1 MPGELFG
8 APFGPAARCVVPL
21 GSRTPVGGFPLKS
34 TKVVNTMNQETH
46 QKTPCSWPAVVLNR
60 RFNFNH
66 SFENEQRRWAMSRN
80 MPLLSRFLSTA
91 HAAVIVPTVDTI
103 TPPSTRKPVCPPARR

>member
-1 MPGELFG
+1 MPGHPTGFAG
-8 APFGPAARCVVPL
+8 QNDSTRGVQF
-21 GSRTPVGGFPLKS
+21 FPLKS

-60 RFNFNH
+60 SFNFNH

-80 MPLLSRFLSTA
+80 MPLLSRFLNTA
-91 HAAVIVPTVDTI
+91 ALASVIGGLLLSYQWGHAAEPRMPQV
-103 TPPSTRKPVCPPARR
+103 R

>member
-1 MPGELFG
+1 
-8 APFGPAARCVVPL
+8 
-21 GSRTPVGGFPLKS
+21 
-34 TKVVNTMNQETH
+34 MNQETH

-80 MPLLSRFLSTA
+80 MPLLSRFLNTA
-91 HAAVIVPTVDTI
+91 ALASVIGGLLLSYQWGHAAEPRMPQV
-103 TPPSTRKPVCPPARR
+103 R